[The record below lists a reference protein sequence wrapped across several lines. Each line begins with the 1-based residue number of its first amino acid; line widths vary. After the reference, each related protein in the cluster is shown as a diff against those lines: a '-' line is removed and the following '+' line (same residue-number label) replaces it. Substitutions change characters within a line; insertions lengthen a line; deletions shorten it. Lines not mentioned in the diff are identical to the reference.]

1 MLALER
7 QVAFWFAALAV
18 LIALLWLLSTVLMPF
33 IAGMALAY
41 LLDPIARR
49 AQRMGVPR
57 AASALVMVVV
67 VIVLLVVAVMM
78 VAPIVSHQYEALSLR
93 LPDYIAKLQ
102 SLVSDSSDSWIRKL
116 FGEQVPDAGRSVST
130 LVTQGSGFVTQ
141 FLASL
146 WSGGRAVLSMLSL
159 LVITPVVAFYL
170 LCDWERVLVT
180 VDGWIPLQHR
190 DTVRGLAR
198 DIDNAIAGFVRG
210 QAVICLIL
218 AVFYAAGLTLS
229 GLNAGFL
236 IGLGTG
242 LLSFIP
248 YVGALTGF
256 LVAAI
261 VAIAQFWPEWTPM
274 LMVAG
279 VFVVGQALEGYVL
292 SPKLVGAKVGLH
304 PVWMM
309 FAVIAFGYLFGF
321 VGLLVAI
328 PLAATIGVLARFA
341 LRQYLQSPIY
351 TGRHP
356 GQPRRCQ
363 PPTPS
368 PHRRNLHSPWT
379 TPKVWR
385 GRIF

>member
-7 QVAFWFAALAV
+7 QVVFWAAALAAF
-18 LIALLWLLSTVLMPF
+18 IALLWLLSTVLMPF

-49 AQRMGVPR
+49 AQHMGVPR
-57 AASALVMVVV
+57 AASALVMVIM
-67 VIVLLVVAVMM
+67 VIVLLVLAVMT
-78 VAPIVSHQYEALSLR
+78 VTPIVSHQYEALSTR
-93 LPDYIAKLQ
+93 LPDYVAKLQ
-102 SLVSDSSDSWIRKL
+102 SLVSDPGDSWLRNLLGDQI
-116 FGEQVPDAGRSVST
+116 PDAGKSIST
-130 LVTQGSGFVTQ
+130 LVTQASGFVTG
-141 FLASL
+141 FLVSL

-170 LCDWERVLVT
+170 LCDWERVVVT

-218 AVFYAAGLTLS
+218 AVFYAGGLTLS
-229 GLNAGFL
+229 GLNSGFL

-242 LLSFIP
+242 FLGFIP

-261 VAIAQFWPEWTPM
+261 VAIAQFWPNWSPIF
-274 LMVAG
+274 MVAG
-279 VFVVGQALEGYVL
+279 VFLIGQILEGYVL

-309 FAVIAFGYLFGF
+309 FALIAFGYLFGF

-356 GQPRRCQ
+356 GQ
-363 PPTPS
+363 T
-368 PHRRNLHSPWT
+368 
-379 TPKVWR
+379 
-385 GRIF
+385 

>member
-1 MLALER
+1 
-7 QVAFWFAALAV
+7 
-18 LIALLWLLSTVLMPF
+18 
-33 IAGMALAY
+33 
-41 LLDPIARR
+41 
-49 AQRMGVPR
+49 
-57 AASALVMVVV
+57 
-67 VIVLLVVAVMM
+67 
-78 VAPIVSHQYEALSLR
+78 
-93 LPDYIAKLQ
+93 
-102 SLVSDSSDSWIRKL
+102 
-116 FGEQVPDAGRSVST
+116 
-130 LVTQGSGFVTQ
+130 
-141 FLASL
+141 
-146 WSGGRAVLSMLSL
+146 MLSL

-261 VAIAQFWPEWTPM
+261 GAIAQFWPEWTPM

-309 FAVIAFGYLFGF
+309 FALIAFGYLFGF

-356 GQPRRCQ
+356 GQP
-363 PPTPS
+363 
-368 PHRRNLHSPWT
+368 
-379 TPKVWR
+379 
-385 GRIF
+385 